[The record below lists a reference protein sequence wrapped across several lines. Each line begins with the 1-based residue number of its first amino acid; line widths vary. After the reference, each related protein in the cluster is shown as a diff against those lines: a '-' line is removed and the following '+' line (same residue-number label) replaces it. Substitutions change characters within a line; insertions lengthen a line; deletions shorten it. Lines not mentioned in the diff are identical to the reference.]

1 MGQDDQA
8 LIQRC
13 QAGDVAAFEPLV
25 EKYRQRVWRIAYQ
38 IVRDREEAWDVSQ
51 EAFIRAFRSL
61 ASFRG
66 QSAFYTWLFR
76 IAVNLATD
84 RVRQRA
90 ARGRAFGTERVAEN
104 EWEGALPDA
113 AGDRPDE
120 AAARRETRQ
129 RIARTLDDL
138 PQNLRAIIVLSD
150 VEGLSYR
157 EIAEVLNIP
166 VGTVMSRLHNA
177 RKRFRTLLGPPLL
190 VLLAVL
196 SPWWAPPARAQ
207 QQVSFGARILLATE
221 ALGPGAALQ
230 PPPPVD
236 ERLER
241 VLARL
246 RELFRYKEYTTLE
259 RYRADVP
266 IGVTLRWP
274 VPGDR
279 RLEVMPESVVNSIV
293 RMRLRL
299 ARGNLIELN
308 ANIEA
313 QPGRPALI
321 GGPQYNDGVLIIVI
335 WARPNPG

>member
-1 MGQDDQA
+1 VGHDDQA

-25 EKYRQRVWRIAYQ
+25 ERYRQRVWRIAYQ

-51 EAFIRAFRSL
+51 EAFIRAYRSL

-76 IAVNLATD
+76 IVVNLATD

-90 ARGRAFGTERVAEN
+90 ARGRAFGTERVPEAEWN
-104 EWEGALPDA
+104 EALADDST
-113 AGDRPDE
+113 GRPDE
-120 AAARRETRQ
+120 EAARRERRQ
-129 RIARTLDDL
+129 RITRALDGLPPNFRT
-138 PQNLRAIIVLSD
+138 IIVLSD

-177 RKRFRTLLGPPLL
+177 RKRFRDLLRPLL
-190 VLLAVL
+190 LLAL
-196 SPWWAPPARAQ
+196 LLCWPWGAPPAEAQQ

-221 ALGPGAALQ
+221 APGT
-230 PPPPVD
+230 PSPPVVD
-236 ERLER
+236 EHLQR
-241 VLARL
+241 VLVKL
-246 RELFRYKEYTTLE
+246 RELFRYKDYTTLE

-266 IGVTLRWP
+266 VGVTQRW
-274 VPGDR
+274 VIPGDR
-279 RLEVMPESVVNSIV
+279 RLEVLPEGIIHSAV

-299 ARGNLIELN
+299 AHGNLIELN

-313 QPGRPALI
+313 QPDRPALI
-321 GGPQYNDGVLIIVI
+321 GGPRFNDGVLIIVI
-335 WARPNPG
+335 WAHPNPG

>member
-51 EAFIRAFRSL
+51 EAFIRAYQSL

-76 IAVNLATD
+76 IVVNLATD

-90 ARGRAFGTERVAEN
+90 ARGRAFGTERVPDT
-104 EWEGALPDA
+104 EWDGALSDDA
-113 AGDRPDE
+113 TARPDE
-120 AAARRETRQ
+120 EAARREQ
-129 RIARTLDDL
+129 RRRLARTLQEL
-138 PQNLRAIIVLSD
+138 PPNFRTIIVLSD

-177 RKRFRTLLGPPLL
+177 RKRFRELLKPLL
-190 VLLAVL
+190 LVALALL

-207 QQVSFGARILLATE
+207 QAVSFGARILLATE
-221 ALGPGAALQ
+221 APLLQ
-230 PPPPVD
+230 PPPVD
-236 ERLER
+236 EQLQR

-246 RELFRYKEYTTLE
+246 RQLFRYREYTTLE

-266 IGVTLRWP
+266 VGVTQRW
-274 VPGDR
+274 VIPGDR
-279 RLEVMPESVVNSIV
+279 QLDIMPESVVNSAV

-299 ARGNLIELN
+299 AHGNLVELN

-313 QPGRPALI
+313 QPNRWAVI
-321 GGPQYNDGVLIIVI
+321 GGPPYNDGVLIIVI
-335 WARPNPG
+335 WAHPNPG